1 MAKIITIRNT
11 LQGKMTEKNIQNFIE
26 KFKTEEKYQKEY
38 TASDIDKVVSDIL
51 ELFGYKG
58 KERYI
63 PIIKI
68 VNQLGFKTC
77 QKILPLDI
85 SGEIYVNGDTEKLY
99 GENQVIIV
107 NKIDD
112 VNHKR
117 FVIAH
122 ELAHYLFDF
131 LPNPKY
137 KDVML
142 KYNDTYKRNEHDR
155 KEERVANKFAAEL
168 LMPKDIF
175 RLQYYKARDYDNNPL
190 FITLYLSKFFRT
202 TEESISKRIMEII

>member
-26 KFKTEEKYQKEY
+26 NFKIEEKYQKEY

-63 PIIKI
+63 HIIKI
-68 VNQLGFKTC
+68 VNQLWFKTC

-99 GENQVIIV
+99 GKNQVIIV

-137 KDVML
+137 KDAML
-142 KYNDTYKRNEHDR
+142 EYNDTYKRNEHDR
-155 KEERVANKFAAEL
+155 KEERVANKFSAEL

-202 TEESISKRIMEII
+202 TEESISKRITEII